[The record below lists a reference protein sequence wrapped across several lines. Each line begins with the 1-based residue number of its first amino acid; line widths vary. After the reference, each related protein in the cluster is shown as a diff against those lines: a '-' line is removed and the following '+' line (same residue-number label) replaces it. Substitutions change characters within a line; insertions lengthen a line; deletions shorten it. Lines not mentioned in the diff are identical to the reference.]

1 MDAKANALK
10 RLRLKPPTMHA
21 HNEMPKPMSDAKK
34 DDDKGDL
41 APDVKKPMISGEL
54 DDSHMGVMHQL
65 MDQISHPGRDA
76 MTLDEKGGE
85 KMALLM
91 KHKKMK

>member
-1 MDAKANALK
+1 
-10 RLRLKPPTMHA
+10 MHA

-54 DDSHMGVMHQL
+54 DDSHMGRYASVDGSNL
-65 MDQISHPGRDA
+65 SPRSRRYDLGRKSV
-76 MTLDEKGGE
+76 EE